1 MAKVKKA
8 SLQIED
14 TPFLI
19 YNFQLS
25 TFNFQLLIILGVPA
39 NTVGLSAISFSAM
52 LQKDTA
58 SIPNALWEREIKL
71 RRFNVRLLMRNH

>member
-25 TFNFQLLIILGVPA
+25 TFNFQLLIILGVPV
-39 NTVGLSAISFSAM
+39 TCPEIS
-52 LQKDTA
+52 
-58 SIPNALWEREIKL
+58 L
-71 RRFNVRLLMRNH
+71 RKK